1 MSVRTS
7 EHGPDLPSAVEFG
20 DPERHDPGRAVAER
34 DVSLAHLAFVA
45 VCLIWGTTYLA
56 IRVAL
61 ESVPVLLVAGLR
73 WMTAGVLLCA
83 VLLAMGRRL
92 PPRRLWGAL
101 ILLGVL
107 MNIVG
112 NGFVVFAQQYVASG
126 LTAVLIA
133 VTPFWSALL
142 ERWLPNG
149 ERFTTRALIG
159 LVVGFAGIVVL
170 VWPTMSQG
178 GAGGRAF
185 AVGVVAIQLAC
196 IGWVCGTSYAR
207 RHELGADP
215 LPSAALQMVF
225 SGVMLLVAATAHGDW
240 AHLSFTPRTSAA
252 MAYLSVM
259 GSLVAYSA
267 YIYAIQHLRL
277 SLVSLY
283 AYVNPIIAVALG
295 TLLLGEPLSGRI
307 VLAAGLVFAGTGIV
321 GRK

>member
-1 MSVRTS
+1 M
-7 EHGPDLPSAVEFG
+7 
-20 DPERHDPGRAVAER
+20 
-34 DVSLAHLAFVA
+34 SLAYVAFVA

-61 ESVPVLLVAGLR
+61 ETVPVLLVAGLR
-73 WMTAGVLLCA
+73 WTAAGAVMCA
-83 VLLAMGRRL
+83 VLLTMGRRL

-107 MNIVG
+107 MNVVG

-133 VTPFWSALL
+133 VTPFWSALI
-142 ERWLPNG
+142 ERRLPNG
-149 ERFTTRALIG
+149 DPFTRRALVG
-159 LVVGFAGIVVL
+159 LLVGFGGIVVL
-170 VWPTMSQG
+170 VWPTMAQG

-185 AVGVVAIQLAC
+185 IVGVVALQLAC
-196 IGWVCGTSYAR
+196 IGWVCGTAYAK

-215 LPSAALQMVF
+215 LASAALQMVF
-225 SGVMLLVAATAHGDW
+225 SGIMLLLAATAHGDW
-240 AHLSFTPRTSAA
+240 GHLSFTPRTAAA
-252 MAYLSVM
+252 MAYLALM

-307 VLAAGLVFAGTGIV
+307 LLAAGLVLTGTVIV
-321 GRK
+321 GRQ